1 MLLSPLRTMKR
12 LYDMTIKDELLVLL
26 RTLYRELPM
35 HNQFI
40 TMLTSE
46 VVYKDPFDIDLLTL
60 NGLSLVEVLFKIT
73 MKSNLV
79 LREYGTFQVSMNMLE
94 IYSVYNSKFVA
105 H

>member
-46 VVYKDPFDIDLLTL
+46 VVYTDPFDIDLLTL

-73 MKSNLV
+73 MNSNLV